1 VEGGSVDRE
10 CTCLDTK
17 TIRRVLIFCI
27 GFWVVFVIVVCGC
40 SVLCPPVGSHFF
52 WGFVVP

>member
-1 VEGGSVDRE
+1 MEGGSVDRE
-10 CTCLDTK
+10 GTFLDTE

-27 GFWVVFVIVVCGC
+27 VFWVVFVFVVCGC